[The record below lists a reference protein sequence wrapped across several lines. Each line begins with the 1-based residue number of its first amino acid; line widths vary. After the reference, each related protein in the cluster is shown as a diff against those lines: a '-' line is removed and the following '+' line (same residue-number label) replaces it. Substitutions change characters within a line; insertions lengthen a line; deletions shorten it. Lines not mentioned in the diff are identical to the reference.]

1 MKREKEKEMKENNNR
16 TRSFVIK
23 VLKHLKVLCLTLA
36 VGICM
41 KAAAQYDAAFNHYWT
56 LQSFY
61 NPAAAG
67 LKNQLDVQAAY
78 SMQMMGYT
86 HAPATMVITADIPL
100 WMIGPAH
107 GIGAGFVN
115 DKIGLFEH
123 KKFFIQYAYHQKL
136 WGGRLSAGVRAGMLA
151 ETFDGTGLDPIDAN
165 DPAFPSSEVNGT
177 AFDLDGGW
185 RYDARSWYA
194 GFAVLHALAPIVELG
209 DAKANEYEVPQ
220 TFYLTGGYNI
230 RLRNPLLSMQTS
242 AIVRTDLTNWRGD
255 ATARLSYN
263 GPKGKMYVGVGYSP
277 TISASVMLGG
287 DFHGIQLGYC
297 YECYTSGVGALQ
309 GTHEISIGYTTDLN
323 LFKKGK
329 NRHQSVRIL

>member
-1 MKREKEKEMKENNNR
+1 MKENNNR

-177 AFDLDGGW
+177 AFDLDGGL